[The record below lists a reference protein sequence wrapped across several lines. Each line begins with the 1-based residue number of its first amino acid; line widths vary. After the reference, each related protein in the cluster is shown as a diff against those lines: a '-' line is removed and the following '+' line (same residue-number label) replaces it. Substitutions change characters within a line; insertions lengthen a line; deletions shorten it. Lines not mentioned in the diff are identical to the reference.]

1 MAIPKIIYQTF
12 KTDQLPLLAQWHIY
26 KLKRRNPE
34 YNYQFYSDE
43 RILEFIRSEYGTDIF
58 HLYSRINI
66 GAAKADFFRYAI
78 LYKTGGVYL
87 DMDSLNIV
95 KLDSFILP
103 SDVALIS
110 LERHLEHYVQWALVY
125 EPGHPFLEKTLEI
138 VMDNLHTN
146 RYPGDVHAMTGP
158 GAYTQAIKECLKESS
173 TIQYRELGFDYEGK
187 FKFHY
192 RFSKFFL
199 YGSQR
204 KDHWRTQLQKRPL
217 LKEDF

>member
-12 KTDQLPLLAQWHIY
+12 ETDQLPLLAQWHIY

-110 LERHLEHYVQWALVY
+110 LESHLEHYVQWALVY

-204 KDHWRTQLQKRPL
+204 KNHWRTQLQERPL
-217 LKEDF
+217 LKEGF